1 MVHSVCCSIVILS
14 WYGHDFFLHNAEVR
28 EAGKKAWWPSNHTTS
43 FAFFLTTS
51 EWITKCTYGKLKVDC
66 ASAILTLL
74 YCFLFLIFDCS
85 PDFWLLLGRGLYFLA
100 TAKHSIPLGEI
111 YPLLAFSLFTS
122 SPSSSHPFIP
132 QDNIN
137 KKSRCN
143 FVFFLHWG
151 RFSFFKI

>member
-1 MVHSVCCSIVILS
+1 MCCSIVILS

-66 ASAILTLL
+66 ASATTTHA
-74 YCFLFLIFDCS
+74 
-85 PDFWLLLGRGLYFLA
+85 PLLLSFPDLRLLPWFLASGRRGLYFLA

-137 KKSRCN
+137 KSRCN
-143 FVFFLHWG
+143 FVLRSQFSCEP
-151 RFSFFKI
+151 FSFFKI